1 VERVKEKTYWP
12 HMIVGF
18 LMMAILLSYWT
29 IRSASSM
36 PVQESNTYMQK
47 YQMVDININE
57 ILIKKDAFDK
67 KYSIELTHKDRMV
80 VTDNIHSNKI
90 QKDQVVL
97 KEGKNSFNFIIK
109 DKSSSNIV
117 STLDIDSIQFLLT
130 RPHTK
135 VDDILVKDIKF
146 IDSKIVIND
155 INIKKK
161 GRYTVQIRLDM
172 RDGSIGYYQTPAYLK

>member
-1 VERVKEKTYWP
+1 MERVKSKTYWP

-47 YQMVDININE
+47 YQMVDININK
-57 ILIKKDAFDK
+57 ILLKKDAFDK
-67 KYSIELTHKDRMV
+67 YYTIELTQKKRMV
-80 VTDNIHSNKI
+80 VTDNIHSNRI
-90 QKDQVVL
+90 QEDQIVL
-97 KEGKNSFNFIIK
+97 KDGKNSFIFIIR
-109 DKSSSNIV
+109 DKSSSNII
-117 STLDIDSIQFLLT
+117 SSLDIKSIDFLLT

-146 IDSKIVIND
+146 KDGKIAINN
-155 INIKKK
+155 ISIKKK
-161 GRYTVQIRLDM
+161 GRYIVQIRLDM
-172 RDGSIGYYQTPAYLK
+172 KNGSIGYYQTPAYLK

>member
-1 VERVKEKTYWP
+1 MERVKEKTYWP

-18 LMMAILLSYWT
+18 LMMAVTLGYWT

-47 YQMVDININE
+47 YQIVDMDINK
-57 ILIKKDAFDK
+57 LLSKKDAFNK
-67 KYSIELTHKDRMV
+67 NYMIGLTQKERMV
-80 VTDNIHSNKI
+80 VTDNIHSNRI
-90 QKDQVVL
+90 QEDQIVL
-97 KEGKNSFNFIIK
+97 KDGKNSFTFIIK
-109 DKSSSNIV
+109 DKSNSTIV
-117 STLDIDSIQFLLT
+117 SSLDVDSIEFLLT

-146 IDSKIVIND
+146 KDDKIIINN

-161 GRYTVQIRLDM
+161 GRYTIQIRLDM
-172 RDGSIGYYQTPAYLK
+172 KDGSLGYYQTPAYLK